1 MAEMHATAADGS
13 RVPLPR
19 QAVQS
24 LGARLRGELLLPDSA
39 GYEEA
44 RRVWNGMIDRQPAL
58 VARCVET
65 GDVLHAVE
73 FARSHGLLV
82 AVRGGGHG
90 VAGHGTCDGG
100 LVIDLSPMRD
110 VAVDPAAATVRVGGG
125 ARLLDLDAATQA
137 HALAVPAGV
146 VSDTGIAGL
155 TLGGGLGWLR
165 NKHGLTCD
173 NLLSAEVVTAQGEVL
188 TASGDSHPDLYW
200 GLQGGGGNFGIVT
213 EFTFRAHPVGPEVWF
228 TAAFHDGRHMKEI
241 LRFFREYTATAPD
254 EVSTL
259 AACGRFPPGAEAF
272 PEEVQGLPYVLLIG
286 MAAAPPEEG
295 ERLMRPLQEFRRPL
309 VDMSGPQRYVQAQQF
324 FDEDYPQGL
333 RYYWKSLNLR
343 DLSDEAIDRI
353 VEHALRQ
360 PSPLST
366 TDIWHIGGAVRRRDE
381 AESAFAGRR
390 AAFLLNCE
398 ANWEDPADD
407 GANIAW
413 ARRFLADMQEYS
425 DGSRYLN
432 FPGLYEEGNDTM
444 RTTFGER
451 YRRLA
456 ALKATYDP
464 TNLFRLNQNIP
475 PAAEAER
482 HGGSVTR

>member
-1 MAEMHATAADGS
+1 
-13 RVPLPR
+13 
-19 QAVQS
+19 
-24 LGARLRGELLLPDSA
+24 
-39 GYEEA
+39 
-44 RRVWNGMIDRQPAL
+44 
-58 VARCVET
+58 
-65 GDVLHAVE
+65 
-73 FARSHGLLV
+73 
-82 AVRGGGHG
+82 
-90 VAGHGTCDGG
+90 
-100 LVIDLSPMRD
+100 
-110 VAVDPAAATVRVGGG
+110 
-125 ARLLDLDAATQA
+125 
-137 HALAVPAGV
+137 
-146 VSDTGIAGL
+146 
-155 TLGGGLGWLR
+155 
-165 NKHGLTCD
+165 
-173 NLLSAEVVTAQGEVL
+173 
-188 TASGDSHPDLYW
+188 
-200 GLQGGGGNFGIVT
+200 
-213 EFTFRAHPVGPEVWF
+213 
-228 TAAFHDGRHMKEI
+228 
-241 LRFFREYTATAPD
+241 
-254 EVSTL
+254 
-259 AACGRFPPGAEAF
+259 
-272 PEEVQGLPYVLLIG
+272 
-286 MAAAPPEEG
+286 
-295 ERLMRPLQEFRRPL
+295 MRPLQEFRRPL

-407 GANIAW
+407 DANIAW